1 LKHFI
6 FLLSAK
12 LFLAMPF
19 KPGHGEETATYVVK
33 WMNVKFTK
41 PEVDDLK
48 LIELNTKLQREQS
61 AWFKR

>member
-1 LKHFI
+1 
-6 FLLSAK
+6 
-12 LFLAMPF
+12 MPF